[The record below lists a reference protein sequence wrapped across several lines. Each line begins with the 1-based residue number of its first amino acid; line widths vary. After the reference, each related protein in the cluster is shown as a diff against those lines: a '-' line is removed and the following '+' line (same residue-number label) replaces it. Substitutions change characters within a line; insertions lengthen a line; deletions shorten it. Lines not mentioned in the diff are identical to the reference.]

1 MLTEEELEKYLAAR
15 GVTAPGVAH
24 VKRVRSSDPSRPV
37 RSGPRHVCSRYASS
51 KMGRTIQAES
61 RTCELA
67 SVWTWEFDPQT
78 YEFWDQTL
86 PLMVRYV
93 RSDGRQSSKAITPD
107 FLLLQESYVGWVECK
122 TREWLEAR
130 RAAEDVNFVCEAD
143 GRWRYLPGEKA
154 AHAWGMGYIVRVAD
168 ENNPVLIGNFS
179 MLDEFFIEGVPP
191 VPDAAQQHLVE
202 LVAQARW
209 MLISDLCVLAPI

>member
-1 MLTEEELEKYLAAR
+1 
-15 GVTAPGVAH
+15 
-24 VKRVRSSDPSRPV
+24 
-37 RSGPRHVCSRYASS
+37 SS

-130 RAAEDVNFVCEAD
+130 RAAEDVNFV
-143 GRWRYLPGEKA
+143 
-154 AHAWGMGYIVRVAD
+154 
-168 ENNPVLIGNFS
+168 
-179 MLDEFFIEGVPP
+179 
-191 VPDAAQQHLVE
+191 
-202 LVAQARW
+202 
-209 MLISDLCVLAPI
+209 